1 LIVRKDIQKLLVI
14 LERPIKQTN
23 KIMIEN
29 LDNYLVGIAIG
40 VRFRA
45 NFAIEDQLGTI
56 IDQIL
61 YSKNAYFNEQVFKYT
76 ENHVNQKVLVDNET
90 GDKLTINNSNII
102 LEINFSNK
110 FGLKDLETVVK
121 KFDSEIIENVLKKH
135 KITQFV
141 RVGYIKR
148 YLFDMETLAKSFIR
162 NTIGSTFEGVNDI
175 DLRFS
180 KKFPVSDSLLKK
192 EIYDFDNVIFNI
204 IKRADREEIFM
215 SLDYQ
220 KHFIPHLETTSGIEF
235 QDFVDKVN
243 NFSGKTYLNWLNKNY
258 LKT

>member
-1 LIVRKDIQKLLVI
+1 
-14 LERPIKQTN
+14 
-23 KIMIEN
+23 MIEN
-29 LDNYLVGIAIG
+29 LDKYLVGIAIG
-40 VRFRA
+40 IRFRA

-56 IDQIL
+56 VDKIL
-61 YSKNAYFNEQVFKYT
+61 YSKNAYFNEKVFKFT
-76 ENHVNQKVLVDNET
+76 ENHVNQKVLVDNQT

-102 LEINFSNK
+102 LEINFSEK
-110 FGLKDLETVVK
+110 FGLQDLDTLIR
-121 KFDSEIIENVLKKH
+121 KFDSEIIENILKKH

-148 YLFDMETLAKSFIR
+148 YLFDLETLAKSLIK
-162 NTIGSTFEGVNDI
+162 NTIGSTFDGVNDI

-180 KKFPVSDSLLKK
+180 KKFPVSESLVKK

-220 KHFIPHLETTSGIEF
+220 KHFIPHLETTTGIEF
-235 QDFVDKVN
+235 QKFADRVN
-243 NFSGKTYLNWLNKNY
+243 SFSGKTYLDWLNKNY
-258 LKT
+258 LKA